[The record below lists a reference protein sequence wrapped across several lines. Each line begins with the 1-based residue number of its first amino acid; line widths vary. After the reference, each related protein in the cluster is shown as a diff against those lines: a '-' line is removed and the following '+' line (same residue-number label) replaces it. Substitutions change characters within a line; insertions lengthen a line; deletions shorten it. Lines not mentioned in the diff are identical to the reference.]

1 MNPYW
6 AQEVPALETPAPSRG
21 ARLHQLARCLDLLA
35 EELEALELGDLPRMR
50 DLAEKRA
57 GLENEIRGDAEAAEG
72 PSSFHQ
78 CYVDAVT
85 EALQR
90 VDEWT
95 ERERLARDGLAHL
108 RDESLTRVRS
118 LSQGPHGG
126 RYPVLD
132 ETGGQLNVRL

>member
-6 AQEVPALETPAPSRG
+6 AQDVPPVETPAPRRSE
-21 ARLHQLARCLDLLA
+21 RLHQLARCLDLLA

-50 DLAEKRA
+50 DLAEKRV
-57 GLENEIRGDAEAAEG
+57 GLEKEIRGGAEG
-72 PSSFHQ
+72 AEGRSFHD
-78 CYVDAVT
+78 CYVEAVT

-108 RDESLTRVRS
+108 RDESLTLARS
-118 LSQGPHGG
+118 IPQGPAGG

>member
-6 AQEVPALETPAPSRG
+6 AQEVPPLETPAPLRSE
-21 ARLHQLARCLDLLA
+21 RLHQLARCLDLLA
-35 EELEALELGDLPRMR
+35 EELEALEIGDLPRMR
-50 DLAEKRA
+50 DVAGKRA
-57 GLENEIRGDAEAAEG
+57 GLEKEIRGDAEAVEG
-72 PSSFHQ
+72 PSFHQ

-108 RDESLTRVRS
+108 RDESLTLVRS
-118 LSQGPHGG
+118 IPQGPAGG

>member
-6 AQEVPALETPAPSRG
+6 AQEVPPVETPAPRRS

-57 GLENEIRGDAEAAEG
+57 ALENEVRGPAEG
-72 PSSFHQ
+72 TEGPSFHQ

-108 RDESLTRVRS
+108 RDESLTLVRS
-118 LSQGPHGG
+118 IPQGPVGG